1 MTIPETAPAH
11 PIIAAPSV
19 ANPLRRSPLIKVISN
34 PAPSREDV
42 HSVVELTS
50 AKVVEALQVRS
61 MTLYLVEGND
71 ISFTHIYYSP
81 PVWSKE
87 PAREK

>member
-1 MTIPETAPAH
+1 M
-11 PIIAAPSV
+11 
-19 ANPLRRSPLIKVISN
+19 
-34 PAPSREDV
+34 
-42 HSVVELTS
+42 VELTS
-50 AKVVEALQVRS
+50 TKVVEALQVQS

-81 PVWSKE
+81 PLKSKE

>member
-1 MTIPETAPAH
+1 M
-11 PIIAAPSV
+11 
-19 ANPLRRSPLIKVISN
+19 
-34 PAPSREDV
+34 
-42 HSVVELTS
+42 VELTS

-81 PVWSKE
+81 PAWSKE